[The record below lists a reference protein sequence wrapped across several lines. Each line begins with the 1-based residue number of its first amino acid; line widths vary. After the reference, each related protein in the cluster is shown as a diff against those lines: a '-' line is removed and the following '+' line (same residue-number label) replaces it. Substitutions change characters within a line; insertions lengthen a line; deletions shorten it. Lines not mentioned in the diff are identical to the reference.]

1 MENTMRAS
9 EYVDTPLG
17 NLLKCMEHTLLK
29 CNGFDLEK
37 RSNIKASG
45 E

>member
-1 MENTMRAS
+1 MRAS
-9 EYVDTPLG
+9 GYADTSLG
-17 NLLKCMEHTLLK
+17 NLLKSMEHMPLK